1 MLELEND
8 ISTKKSKV
16 TSSLVGTLHNLFSV
30 ASIQTDHCSKGHLI
44 TKPSSSYIVDVGCE
58 DKSFMKSLE
67 NSLNS
72 SKNNKLWCDQCK
84 ENGLGENEKTILS
97 LPQYLILV
105 ISQPSLSES
114 ECDPVGFFPFF
125 IHCRF
130 GGNMIS
136 ISHHPSQ
143 SIWIKIMLQ
152 KFVLQ
157 RRLNKV

>member
-8 ISTKKSKV
+8 LSNKKSKT
-16 TSSLVGTLHNLFSV
+16 TSSLIGTLHNLFSV

-44 TKPSSSYIVDVGCE
+44 TKPSSSYIVDVACE

-84 ENGLGENEKTILS
+84 ENGLGENEKAILS

-105 ISQPSLSES
+105 INQPSLSES
-114 ECDPVGFFPFF
+114 ECDPVLILFI

-130 GGNMIS
+130 GDNMSS
-136 ISHHPSQ
+136 ISHHLSL
-143 SIWIKIMLQ
+143 SIWIKIMHQ
-152 KFVLQ
+152 KFVLLKY
-157 RRLNKV
+157 LNKV

>member
-8 ISTKKSKV
+8 ISTKKSKM

-84 ENGLGENEKTILS
+84 ENGLGENEKAILS

-114 ECDPVGFFPFF
+114 ECDPVVFFLFY
-125 IHCRF
+125 
-130 GGNMIS
+130 S
-136 ISHHPSQ
+136 
-143 SIWIKIMLQ
+143 L
-152 KFVLQ
+152 
-157 RRLNKV
+157 